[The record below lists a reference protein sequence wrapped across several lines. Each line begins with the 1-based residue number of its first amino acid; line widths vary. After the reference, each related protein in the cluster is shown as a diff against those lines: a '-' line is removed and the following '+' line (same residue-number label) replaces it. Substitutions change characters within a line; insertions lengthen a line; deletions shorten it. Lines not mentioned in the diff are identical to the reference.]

1 MSIVI
6 ASFIAMNSAII
17 GVTNMSRTEFEQLN
31 TQPSNS
37 IVKEF
42 WQFIMENKAWWMIPI
57 MAVLGIFGVLIVL
70 AGTGLAPFI
79 YPFF

>member
-1 MSIVI
+1 
-6 ASFIAMNSAII
+6 
-17 GVTNMSRTEFEQLN
+17 MSRTEFEQLN

>member
-1 MSIVI
+1 MSQ
-6 ASFIAMNSAII
+6 
-17 GVTNMSRTEFEQLN
+17 TEFEQLN

-57 MAVLGIFGVLIVL
+57 MVVLSIFGVLIVL

-79 YPFF
+79 YTIF